1 MHVPYAVASV
11 ERVELEVHVA
21 HAVASLE
28 RLAVRLNSLVAGV
41 VDSRVVGERDG
52 GE

>member
-1 MHVPYAVASV
+1 MHVAHAVASV

-28 RLAVRLNSLVAGV
+28 RLAVWLNSLVAGV
-41 VDSRVVGERDG
+41 VDSSVVDERDG